1 MDKKEIRKQITA
13 RRTQVT
19 PAEAKAAG
27 ALLCAHVINWKEC
40 RRAEQIALFA
50 STPLEPDTWALMKKL
65 LQDGKQLFLP
75 RVEGKQM
82 EFYRTTDLEHFVRS
96 SYGILE
102 PLPGEPLSKD
112 PALFLIPGCAFDL
125 SGGRIGYG
133 GGYYDRYLA
142 ARRSIRDLLFGYA

>member
-1 MDKKEIRKQITA
+1 
-13 RRTQVT
+13 
-19 PAEAKAAG
+19 
-27 ALLCAHVINWKEC
+27 
-40 RRAEQIALFA
+40 
-50 STPLEPDTWALMKKL
+50 MKKL

-142 ARRSIRDLLFGYA
+142 ARRSIRDLLFGYAYDFEIMESLPLAPYDIRMQGIITPERGIVICCGPEAAERGADHE